1 MSVVDMMYQP
11 LLRLE
16 KKNKI
21 DEEKKIEEGMVVQSP
36 IELTEDKREF

>member
-36 IELTEDKREF
+36 IELTED